1 MHSTPPLL
9 ATCQNDPSIHLDLSH
24 LPKPP
29 LYILHPSNVSVQ
41 QRQPGAADIL
51 QRRSL
56 ATLLTSCRRQV
67 HSKALQTASS
77 GYGDSN
83 QLIVLPPVAQ
93 LSSTA
98 GGRWRLPVA
107 TLLSISL
114 LLPLQ
119 LAPDSPQP
127 HQVVVTV
134 LAAGLEAHSR
144 LLVAE
149 EERPTR
155 DAAKAV
161 AQVPTSTGRCLQRGG
176 GQGCAGWTLRG
187 SASREIP
194 AAAKARSCSNNA
206 PPALHP
212 SSYTAAASAHSGTY
226 TRTPHPSR
234 RTCRRCP
241 RWPWGPAPPGGP
253 ALTAAGPG

>member
-176 GQGCAGWTLRG
+176 GRGARGGRSEAQRAGKYQRLQR
-187 SASREIP
+187 P
-194 AAAKARSCSNNA
+194 AAAATMLHRHCSRPRTQLPPQHTVA
-206 PPALHP
+206 P
-212 SSYTAAASAHSGTY
+212 T
-226 TRTPHPSR
+226 
-234 RTCRRCP
+234 
-241 RWPWGPAPPGGP
+241 PAPHTRAGAP
-253 ALTAAGPG
+253 AAGALVGHGAQHHQVAQR